1 MTNLMYGRLI
11 QKTSIMKP
19 NETIRQFLQYILVGV
34 IATIVEWTCFYL
46 FFQII
51 GMHHL
56 LSTAIAFIFSTFA
69 NWLAGKLIMF
79 KIWKNT
85 FHEIIQIY
93 LASVVGLLLNLFLMW
108 IMVDQFSLMELLS
121 KIIATGIVFIWNFLI
136 RKLVIYK

>member
-1 MTNLMYGRLI
+1 MYGRLI